1 MGITTEAFCTAVTPP
16 SEMDVVEWA
25 CKYVKLPQSARSPNF
40 DIASTPWLR
49 WPMLQVADDDNKE
62 VVVMAPVGSGKTTML
77 EGLLPWIIAEEPG
90 PTLITMQT
98 DDDARAWVDTRF
110 HPSLKSNV
118 KVSPLLPSGK
128 NRGNFRKGEIL
139 FSHMPLHIGGA
150 NLANLQSKSIRW
162 VYCDETWLW
171 KDGML
176 EEARRR
182 THDRW
187 NSRVVLVSQGGFEG
201 DQLDNAFNDALI
213 HDYCFKC
220 PNCDARQ
227 TYQWKQVKYD
237 KIKTEADEWDWE
249 AIGKTVFY
257 ECANEDCKEHFPDKV
272 DIRRKLAASGDYV
285 SRGNNAKPGRM
296 AATYPAMCVWWIPW
310 AKLVNEWITSQE
322 ERKRMNLAPMRQF
335 VQKRLAQSWVEP
347 NEVVSLKG
355 ATDAYRM
362 KDEFFNGERWSEENF
377 RFMCVD
383 VQQDHFWVVIRAFS
397 IEGKSRLLYEGKIDE
412 WEGLRMLRERMKVP
426 NRCVFVDR
434 GYRPDTVAL
443 ECKKSMTA
451 DDPNPWNC
459 LLGEESNGYATK
471 VRKRR
476 VIKPF
481 SSIQRARTTAG
492 VYYKYVKF
500 SNLLA
505 KDTLSALMRG
515 EGSGWQIPTDHSKEY
530 LKQMQNEQKVEVSP
544 GKWRYK
550 VKKHWVGNHLWD
562 CETMAIVAASI
573 YKVFNYDAHAED
585 E

>member
-1 MGITTEAFCTAVTPP
+1 MGITIDAFCTAVTPP

-110 HPSLKSNV
+110 HPSLKANE
-118 KVSPLLPSGK
+118 KVSPLLPAGK

-201 DQLDNAFNDALI
+201 DQLDNAFNDSLI

-220 PNCDARQ
+220 PKCDARQ

-237 KIKTEADEWDWE
+237 KIKTDADEWDWE
-249 AIGKTVFY
+249 AIGETVHY
-257 ECANEDCKEHFPDKV
+257 ECANAGCKEHFPDKV
-272 DIRRKLAASGDYV
+272 DIRRKLSASGDYV

-296 AATYPAMCVWWIPW
+296 AATYPAMCVWWVPW
-310 AKLVNEWITSQE
+310 AKLVNEWITSQD

-335 VQKRLAQSWVEP
+335 VQKRLAQSWEEP

-377 RFMCVD
+377 RFLCVD
-383 VQQDHFWVVIRAFS
+383 VQQDHFWVVARAWS

-412 WEGLRMLRERMKVP
+412 WEGLRMLRERLKVP

-476 VIKPF
+476 VLKPF

-515 EGSGWQIPTDHSKEY
+515 EGNGWQIPTDHSKEY

-562 CETMAIVAASI
+562 CETMQIVAASI

>member
-562 CETMAIVAASI
+562 CETMQIVAASI
-573 YKVFNYDAHAED
+573 YKVFNYDAHAEA

>member
-1 MGITTEAFCTAVTPP
+1 MGIALKAFCKAITPP
-16 SEMDVVEWA
+16 SDMNVVEWA

-40 DIASTPWLR
+40 DIDSTPWLR
-49 WPMLQVADDDNKE
+49 WPMLQIADDENKE
-62 VVVMAPVGSGKTTML
+62 IIVMAPVGSGKTTML
-77 EGLLPWIIAEEPG
+77 EGVLPWIIAEEPG

-110 HPSLKSNV
+110 HPSLKTND
-118 KVSPLLPSGK
+118 KVEPLLPTGK

-139 FSHMPLHIGGA
+139 FAHMPLHIGGA

-162 VYCDETWLW
+162 VYGDEVWIW

-187 NSRVVLVSQGGFEG
+187 NSRVVLVSQGGSEG
-201 DQLDNAFNDALI
+201 DQFDGAFQDALI

-220 PNCDARQ
+220 PSCDERQ
-227 TYQWKQVKYD
+227 TYQWKQVKF
-237 KIKTEADEWDWE
+237 KHIKNEAEEWDWDE
-249 AIGKTVFY
+249 IKKSVHY
-257 ECANEDCKEHFPDKV
+257 ECANEDCKEKFEDKAEV
-272 DIRRKLAASGDYV
+272 RRTLSASGEYV
-285 SRGNNAKPGRM
+285 SRNNNAKPGRI
-296 AATYPAMCVWWIPW
+296 AATYPAMAVWWIDW
-310 AKLVNEWITSQE
+310 SKLVMEWITAQDA
-322 ERKRMNLAPMRQF
+322 RKRLNLAPLRQF
-335 VQKRLAQSWVEP
+335 IQKRLAQSWVEP
-347 NEVVSLKG
+347 NETVTLKG

-362 KDEFFNGERWSEENF
+362 AEYFDGQKWEFENF
-377 RFMCVD
+377 RFMTVD
-383 VQQDHFWVVIRAFS
+383 VQQDHFWVVIRAWS

-412 WEGLRMLRERMKVP
+412 WEGLRMLRDRMKVP

-443 ECKKSMTA
+443 ECRKSVTA

-459 LLGEESNGYATK
+459 LLGEEANGYATK
-471 VRKRR
+471 IGKRR

-481 SSIQRARTTAG
+481 SSIQRARTHTG

-515 EGSGWQIPTDHSKEY
+515 EGNGWQIGVDHSKEY
-530 LKQMQNEQKVEVSP
+530 LKQMQNEVKREASP
-544 GKWRYK
+544 GKWRYVVSK
-550 VKKHWVGNHLWD
+550 PHVGNHLWD
-562 CETMAIVAASI
+562 CETMQIIAASI
-573 YKVFNYDAHAED
+573 YKVFAFDAQVEAE
-585 E
+585 

>member
-443 ECKKSMTA
+443 ECRKSVTA

-492 VYYKYVKF
+492 VYYKYCKY